1 MVHDIITNLSCGDIT
16 TQQAGELNTQKGI
29 IMENNI
35 LSRLKAKATEVS
47 GTSPLTIGRTKL
59 TTEQVCSYDKLTLRD
74 FDFINYVDKS
84 TGENVSYPVLIFDEI
99 DDGFYCGGMAMSDL
113 CNAIKEDA
121 ELYDGLKSEG
131 LPMSFTSTRTKNGN
145 TYVNFTIL

>member
-1 MVHDIITNLSCGDIT
+1 
-16 TQQAGELNTQKGI
+16 
-29 IMENNI
+29 MENNI
-35 LSRLKAKATEVS
+35 LSRLKNLATEVS
-47 GTSPLTIGRTKL
+47 GTSPLTIGRNKL
-59 TTEQVCSYDKLTLRD
+59 TTEQVCSHDKLTLRD

-99 DDGFYCGGMAMSDL
+99 EDGFYCGGMAMSDL

-121 ELYDGLKSEG
+121 ELYDGLKNEG